1 MAMPKSVVRISNK
14 NGVTFIDNVDRTQ
27 YTLRE
32 LTRAALRDTGKFVCN
47 RFRKNYYSVFKR
59 KKRRVGRA
67 TQYWVRKRENNL
79 QVGIKPNGFYGGFQ
93 ELGSSKTKK
102 LGLLQKSVKENIPM
116 IVKIQS
122 QYLSALRSESR
133 AVALIH
139 DKVYKG
145 GADGE

>member
-1 MAMPKSVVRISNK
+1 MAMPKSVVRINNK
-14 NGVTFIDNVDRTQ
+14 NGITFIDNVERTQ

-59 KKRRVGRA
+59 RKRRVGRA
-67 TQYWVRKRENNL
+67 TQYWVRKR
-79 QVGIKPNGFYGGFQ
+79 
-93 ELGSSKTKK
+93 KK
-102 LGLLQKSVKENIPM
+102 LGLLQKSVKENIAM

-122 QYLSALRSESR
+122 QYLSALESEAR
-133 AVALIH
+133 AVALIR
-139 DKVYKG
+139 DKEYKG

>member
-1 MAMPKSVVRISNK
+1 MAMPKSVVRINNK

-32 LTRAALRDTGKFVCN
+32 LTRAALRDTGKFVCK
-47 RFRKNYYSVFKR
+47 RFSNDYYSVFKR

-67 TQYWVRKRENNL
+67 TQWWVRRRELNL
-79 QVGIKPNGFYGGFQ
+79 QVGIKPNGFYGGYQ

-102 LGLLQKSVKENIPM
+102 LGLLQKAVKENIPM
-116 IVKIQS
+116 IIKIQS
-122 QYLSALRSESR
+122 QYLSALESEAR

>member
-1 MAMPKSVVRISNK
+1 MI
-14 NGVTFIDNVDRTQ
+14 II
-27 YTLRE
+27 
-32 LTRAALRDTGKFVCN
+32 
-47 RFRKNYYSVFKR
+47 R

-67 TQYWVRKRENNL
+67 TQWWVRRRELNL
-79 QVGIKPNGFYGGFQ
+79 QVGIKPNGFYGGYQ

-102 LGLLQKSVKENIPM
+102 LGLLQKAVKENIPM
-116 IVKIQS
+116 IIKIQS
-122 QYLSALRSESR
+122 QYLSALESEAR